1 MSAQAISA
9 EGVPTRFRASYR
21 VLRRVVHTYATLE
34 QPLGGLGKFSTLCD
48 ERTVFSIELF
58 LETKCIGK
66 TVIGKTVVIKEWRW
80 SLWATRGIT

>member
-48 ERTVFSIELF
+48 ERTVFSIELV
-58 LETKCIGK
+58 LETKC
-66 TVIGKTVVIKEWRW
+66 IGKTVVIKEWR
-80 SLWATRGIT
+80 